1 MKTTTGFY
9 LVLGLL
15 LPSLGF
21 NYLLRARLAAASAAT
36 AQAQAERQFEEMTAR
51 TTVADLQA
59 LTNPNPPGL
68 PGNPLPACGVLENGP
83 SPCCSAL
90 SLAPQQIE
98 AMSEKCATA
107 CQIATTSNA
116 EAEQVVKELES
127 CLSAPTVDR
136 EKIHTLLDRLFV
148 LRRQEL
154 ESKVDAILTVR
165 DALTADQIEKLK
177 ALVRGKE

>member
-1 MKTTTGFY
+1 MKMTTGFF
-9 LVLGLL
+9 LALGLL

-21 NYLLRARLAAASAAT
+21 NYMLRARLAAASASN
-36 AQAQAERQFEEMTAR
+36 AQAQAERHLAELNQR
-51 TTVADLQA
+51 TGLAEIAA
-59 LTNPNPPGL
+59 LTNPTGQPTPE
-68 PGNPLPACGVLENGP
+68 LPACGILENGP

-98 AMSEKCATA
+98 AMSQKCATA
-107 CQIATTSNA
+107 CEIASTSGA
-116 EAEQVVKELES
+116 EAEQVVKDLEN

-136 EKIHTLLDRLFV
+136 ERIHSLLDRLFV

-165 DALTADQIEKLK
+165 DSLTPEQIEKLK
-177 ALVRGKE
+177 ALLRGKE

>member
-1 MKTTTGFY
+1 MKMTTGFF
-9 LVLGLL
+9 LVLGVL

-21 NYLLRARLAAASAAT
+21 NYMLRARLAAASASN
-36 AQAQAERQFEEMTAR
+36 AQAQAERQLSELNQR
-51 TTVADLQA
+51 TGLAEIGA
-59 LTNPNPPGL
+59 FTNPTGQPTA
-68 PGNPLPACGVLENGP
+68 PLPACGILENGP

-90 SLAPQQIE
+90 SLEPQQIE
-98 AMSEKCATA
+98 AMSQKCATA
-107 CQIATTSNA
+107 CQIVTTSSA

-136 EKIHTLLDRLFV
+136 ERIHALLDRLFV
-148 LRRQEL
+148 LRRQEV
-154 ESKVDAILTVR
+154 ESKIDAILTVR